1 MSVYAVFVRDRMHD
15 LEEFKVYTQKSG
27 AARAGHPLKA
37 HVYYGAV
44 EVLEGPPVDGVVI
57 VEFPDKAAAL
67 AWYQSPAY
75 QEAKVHRLKA
85 ADYRV
90 FLVDGLDAPPAR

>member
-1 MSVYAVFVRDRMHD
+1 MSTFAVFVRDRMHD
-15 LEEFKVYTQKSG
+15 PEEFKIYSQKSA
-27 AARAGHPLKA
+27 AARADHPLQA

-44 EVLEGPPVDGVVI
+44 DVLEGPAVDGVVI

-75 QEAKVHRLKA
+75 QEAKAHRIKA

-90 FLVDGLDAPPAR
+90 FLVEGR

>member
-1 MSVYAVFVRDRMHD
+1 MSVFAVFIRDRMHD
-15 LEEFKVYTQKSG
+15 PNEFKVYSESSSK
-27 AARAGHPLKA
+27 ARAGHTMKA

-44 EVLEGPPVDGVVI
+44 DVLEGPPIDGVVI
-57 VEFPDKAAAL
+57 VEFPDRAAAL

-90 FLVDGLDAPPAR
+90 FLVDSL

>member
-1 MSVYAVFVRDRMHD
+1 MHD
-15 LEEFKVYTQKSG
+15 PEEFKVYTQKSA
-27 AARAGHPLKA
+27 AARADHPLKA

-57 VEFPDKAAAL
+57 VEFPDKEAAL
-67 AWYQSPAY
+67 AWYNSPAY
-75 QEAKVHRLKA
+75 REALPHRLKA

-90 FLVDGLDAPPAR
+90 FLVNGL